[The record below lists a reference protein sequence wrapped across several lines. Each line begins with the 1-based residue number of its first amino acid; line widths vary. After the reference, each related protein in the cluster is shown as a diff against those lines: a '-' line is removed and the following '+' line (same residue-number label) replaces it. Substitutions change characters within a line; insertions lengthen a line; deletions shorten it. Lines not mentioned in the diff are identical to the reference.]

1 MHQALARIVR
11 FRTGTNEPAASFKKH
26 ELSMQTQLRKNVAE
40 KGSEMKKAL
49 CILVLTVGTLSP
61 AVAQGP
67 QCGPKLEVA
76 TQLAQ
81 RFGEV
86 PIASGIA
93 FNNSMKFFGNPK
105 TGSWSLIF
113 IRPDGMACVLAAGE
127 DLEVSSL
134 AYAQSTTWPS
144 F

>member
-1 MHQALARIVR
+1 
-11 FRTGTNEPAASFKKH
+11 
-26 ELSMQTQLRKNVAE
+26 
-40 KGSEMKKAL
+40 MKKAL
-49 CILVLTVGTLSP
+49 CVLLLTVGTLP
-61 AVAQGP
+61 AMAQGP

-86 PIASGIA
+86 PIATRIA

-113 IRPDGMACVLAAGE
+113 IRPDGMACVLATGE

-134 AYAQSTTWPS
+134 AYAQNTASPS

>member
-1 MHQALARIVR
+1 MYDIV
-11 FRTGTNEPAASFKKH
+11 P
-26 ELSMQTQLRKNVAE
+26 ELIVLSHLFNIKQSAETIAVFAE
-40 KGSEMKKAL
+40 KGFEMKKAL
-49 CILVLTVGTLSP
+49 CILLTVGTMSP
-61 AVAQGP
+61 AMAQGP

-76 TQLAQ
+76 TQLVE

-86 PIASGIA
+86 PIATGIT

-113 IRPDGMACVLAAGE
+113 IRPDGIACVLAAGQ

-134 AYAQSTTWPS
+134 AYAQNTALPS